1 MNYKLKHL
9 SKYCCKPANETEFEA
24 VKMASELGGV
34 EWFGS
39 IDFSQLYDFPYVI
52 VCEDGDLMLDQIL
65 DCHETEIPVID
76 FIKNLRMTEEEAKEL
91 EDDRVSF
98 RVDHDLTWVISEDGQ
113 ALEALNDHYFR
124 ASEDGLTVTLHKKEV
139 K

>member
-91 EDDRVSF
+91 EDDRVKF
-98 RVDHDLTWVISEDGQ
+98 DVGENWAYIDGSKGI
-113 ALEALNDHYFR
+113 EAFDGHYFR